1 MNEPHDREGAGAQ
14 SEWAV
19 LDNLCREEA
28 RRLQRRYAPRLDE
41 LAGAAIGDCFV
52 DALLA
57 PQEDRADPLLWPTNV
72 TGKEWQVVA
81 RTLALDAPQCLA
93 VFLAAAPDLQARYA
107 TIYAYL
113 NDDASLR
120 WATPDLLMRLG
131 GPAAARSMAALASP
145 RHPLRRSRILL
156 PAAGEGAARSRML
169 APLRVNDVILSA
181 LAESWFTPLAAQLE
195 IPGAIEQ
202 ESGPD
207 VDHLVSLLSSDRHV
221 LPLLSGRDFD
231 AKRRIAHAVAAMF
244 GLCVLTVRPAGDQP
258 AAIAL
263 EFADAWLAARLH
275 DALLLVD
282 LGELPPDRA
291 LAEALYEK
299 GACLVCVRDG
309 AAWRDA
315 LPHMSVSLYEERV
328 SDSARRRRDWERAL
342 AMSGVA
348 VETRDIDRLAHRYK
362 LNGDQIVA
370 VAGDLAMRTH
380 DRSRPV
386 AFADAAEVARS
397 RSAIDLGSL
406 ATRVESMASFDDLV
420 LPAPVRSDLEDL
432 TGAIV
437 HAGRV
442 FGDWGFGAVGRGSP
456 GGIAAIFTGAS
467 GTGKTMSA
475 GVIGRATQLDVW
487 RIDLSAVVSKYI
499 GETEKNL
506 ERIFSIARFSN
517 AILFFDEA
525 DALFGKR
532 SEVKDAR
539 DRYANIEIAYLLQ
552 RLEDHDGPVILATNL
567 SGNIDQAFTRRLHF
581 VIEFPVPDA
590 DLRELLWRKAFPAS
604 APLAPDIDFGFLARQ
619 FVFTGGDIRAAALD
633 CGFRAAGGAGRIG
646 MAETLRSIAR
656 QMGKQG
662 KLPGLK
668 EFGPYRALLAQS
680 LALEAAE

>member
-1 MNEPHDREGAGAQ
+1 MTEAASQ
-14 SEWAV
+14 SAWEV
-19 LDNLCREEA
+19 LDRLCREEA
-28 RRLQRRYAPRLDE
+28 CRLQRRYAPRLDE
-41 LAGAAIGDCFV
+41 LAGAAIGDGFV
-52 DALLA
+52 DALLM
-57 PQEDRADPLLWPTNV
+57 PQEGRVDPPLWPSNV
-72 TGKEWQVVA
+72 AGEAWQLVA
-81 RTLALDAPQCLA
+81 RALALDAPQSLA

-120 WATPDLLMRLG
+120 WATPDLLARLA

-145 RHPLRRSRILL
+145 RHPLRRARIVV
-156 PAAGEGAARSRML
+156 PAAGEGTARSRML
-169 APLRVNDVILSA
+169 VPLRVNDVILSA
-181 LAESWFTPLAAQLE
+181 LAEGWFTPLAAQLE
-195 IPGAIEQ
+195 IPSAGGE

-207 VDHLVSLLSSDRHV
+207 VDHLVALLSSNREV

-231 AKRRIAHAVAAMF
+231 GKRRIAHAVAARL
-244 GLCVLTVRPAGDQP
+244 GLHVLTLRPASAEP
-258 AAIAL
+258 AGVGRDV
-263 EFADAWLAARLH
+263 ADAWLAARLH

-291 LAEALYEK
+291 FAQLVAVQ
-299 GACLVCVRDG
+299 GACLLAIRDG
-309 AAWRDA
+309 AVWREA
-315 LPHMSVSLYEERV
+315 LPDMSVSLCEERGFGF
-328 SDSARRRRDWERAL
+328 ARRRGAWERAL
-342 AMSGVA
+342 ATSGVA
-348 VETRDIDRLAHRYK
+348 VDACDVEQLAQRYK
-362 LNGDQIVA
+362 LTGDQIVA
-370 VAGDLAMRTH
+370 VARDLATRMPE
-380 DRSRPV
+380 RSAPV
-386 AFADAAEVARS
+386 GFAAAAAAARARS
-397 RSAIDLGSL
+397 AVDLGSL
-406 ATRVESMASFDDLV
+406 ATRVECRAGFDDLV
-420 LPAPVRSDLEDL
+420 LPASVRCDLEDL
-432 TGAIV
+432 AGAII

-442 FGDWGFGAVGRGSP
+442 FGDWGFGTVGRGSP

-475 GVIGRATQLDVW
+475 GVVGRATQLDVW

-506 ERIFSIARFSN
+506 ERIFSTARFSN

-567 SGNIDQAFTRRLHF
+567 SGNIDPAFTRRLHF

-590 DLRELLWRKAFPAS
+590 DLRELLWRKAFPAD

-646 MAETLRSIAR
+646 MAEILRAIAR

-662 KLPGLK
+662 KLPGIK
-668 EFGPYRALLAQS
+668 EFGPYHALLAQS